1 MLLQKKNYT
10 KKECVCYVRYSL
22 DLIERERKY
31 DRQKWLMFY
40 LIDNFFDCTK
50 SDYSGF
56 PLIISTLAACISL

>member
-1 MLLQKKNYT
+1 MRDKK
-10 KKECVCYVRYSL
+10 R
-22 DLIERERKY
+22 ERERMT
-31 DRQKWLMFY
+31 DRLMFY